1 MLVHLPS
8 TIILFVDDNNN
19 VSLLLYS
26 RMYLTLVIVIVCHS
40 ISFVFLTISLVVT
53 VVTAVFVRLMATK
66 KNDQNTL
73 IVGMR
78 HMPMYVS
85 LITTAG
91 SSSTIISCCYV
102 SCNKVMKISK
112 NIMLLLKND
121 ETVADDA
128 TTELLLSKSLK
139 VGRRALNERALSS
152 RRRDVCTICTSRYSR
167 DSDTRGCEC
176 RGIGTV
182 VTSCSLQLVGS

>member
-8 TIILFVDDNNN
+8 TIILFVDDKNN

-91 SSSTIISCCYV
+91 SSTMMNDNIVLLRFVQHSRENFQKHNV
-102 SCNKVMKISK
+102 SC
-112 NIMLLLKND
+112 
-121 ETVADDA
+121 
-128 TTELLLSKSLK
+128 
-139 VGRRALNERALSS
+139 
-152 RRRDVCTICTSRYSR
+152 
-167 DSDTRGCEC
+167 
-176 RGIGTV
+176 
-182 VTSCSLQLVGS
+182 